1 MKRDGAMKGDVTTR
15 PLAFIGLGNMGGHM
29 SRRLAQAGL
38 DLTVFDLDAGKV
50 AAAVAAG
57 ARPASSA
64 AAAATDAAVLLTS
77 LPTPAAVDDVMLG
90 AGGVLAALPDGALW
104 VDMSTSL
111 PAVADR
117 VRTRGAARGIRVLDA
132 PVSGM
137 STGAATGTL
146 HLYVG
151 GEAADLEQVRPVLEV
166 IGDRDHIRH
175 VGGHGAGYT
184 VKLLLN
190 LLWFSSLVA
199 TAEALTV
206 GVRAGVDLAVLHEA
220 LVTSQANSV
229 LLEHDLLPLLL
240 EGDYEPGF
248 AVALACKDLGLAIDL
263 ARSQDVPVELSAVV
277 EQVFR
282 RARAAYGETAGEMSP
297 VRLYEE
303 LAGLEL
309 RLPGSRPA
317 AGGGAAAPGNDAAA
331 GDDATAPG
339 SDAAAGDG
347 AAVPTPSARRAA

>member
-1 MKRDGAMKGDVTTR
+1 MSGS

-38 DLTVFDLDAGKV
+38 DLTVFDIDAAKV
-50 AAAVAAG
+50 AAVAAAG

-64 AAAATDAAVLLTS
+64 AAAASRAAVLLTS
-77 LPTPAAVDDVMLG
+77 LPTPAAVDEVMLG
-90 AGGVLAALPDGALW
+90 AGGVLGALPDGALW
-104 VDMSTSL
+104 VDLSTSL

-117 VRTRGAARGIRVLDA
+117 VGARGAARGIRVLDA

-137 STGAATGTL
+137 STGAAAGTL

-151 GEAADLEQVRPVLEV
+151 GDAADLEQARPVLAL

-190 LLWFSSLVA
+190 LLWFSTLVA

-229 LLEHDLLPLLL
+229 VLEHDLMPLLRN
-240 EGDYEPGF
+240 GDYESGF

-263 ARSQDVPVELSAVV
+263 ARGQGVPVELSAVV

-282 RARAAYGETAGEMSP
+282 RARATYGDGAGEMSP

-309 RLPGSRPA
+309 RLPSPP
-317 AGGGAAAPGNDAAA
+317 AAAPVEAAS
-331 GDDATAPG
+331 DDPAP
-339 SDAAAGDG
+339 A
-347 AAVPTPSARRAA
+347 TPSARRAA